1 MACQLLSKALLL
13 SGLLHHPGAA
23 SGQPARPHSTPA
35 HRGAKRTPT
44 VQVKRLVGG
53 ASQLSV
59 HLDQYLTQC
68 TTVPVNS
75 FMLLRSYAFWM
86 MKKKKKKESCLSMI
100 LDEQVDKLAFCS
112 HWRLSHISLL
122 QLCHSCVLFKL
133 WSSLLSTSVRVLG
146 VAYANHTAIL
156 DHRFQHFNRRTQ
168 SIQICLHLMFPTVC
182 SPGHTV
188 FPCPRPET
196 HCCGSE
202 VSFVLS
208 PPPLARRLEATN
220 PISKH

>member
-1 MACQLLSKALLL
+1 MACQLLSKALLF

-35 HRGAKRTPT
+35 HRGAKRTPA

-59 HLDQYLTQC
+59 HPDQYLTHC
-68 TTVPVNS
+68 TTVPLNS

-86 MKKKKKKESCLSMI
+86 IKKKKRKNHVSQWSWMSKRINLLS
-100 LDEQVDKLAFCS
+100 AS

-122 QLCHSCVLFKL
+122 QLGHSCVLFKRSL
-133 WSSLLSTSVRVLG
+133 WSSLLSTSVCVLG

-156 DHRFQHFNRRTQ
+156 DHRFQHLNRRTQ
-168 SIQICLHLMFPTVC
+168 SIQICLHLTFPTVC
-182 SPGHTV
+182 SPGHTLPMLTARDPLLWLRSFLCS
-188 FPCPRPET
+188 FPTPF
-196 HCCGSE
+196 S
-202 VSFVLS
+202 
-208 PPPLARRLEATN
+208 
-220 PISKH
+220 